1 MGEYRS
7 GRYDGGM
14 IASIR
19 GTVTGVSKS
28 SLIIDVGGVGYRI
41 YTTEATALSYS
52 VGSPAELSTYLAV
65 RENALDLFGFEN
77 TAELSFFEL
86 LLEVPGIGPRSA
98 LNILSIADIRTLRE
112 AIASK
117 NAGYLTRVS
126 GIGKKS
132 AEKIVITL
140 QDKVTKGTPIGNLD
154 SEADALEALR
164 ALGYSPKEARDALQE
179 VPREITDVGERVR
192 AALGLLGK

>member
-1 MGEYRS
+1 
-7 GRYDGGM
+7 M

-19 GTVTGVSKS
+19 GTVQRVLKS
-28 SLIIDVGGVGYRI
+28 SLIIEVQGIGYRV
-41 YTTEATALSYS
+41 YTTEAAALSYS
-52 VGSPAELSTYLAV
+52 PGTPIELSTYLAV

-77 TAELSFFEL
+77 PVELSFFEL

-98 LNILSIADIRTLRE
+98 LNILSLADVGTLRQ
-112 AIASK
+112 AIATK
-117 NAGYLTRVS
+117 NATYLTRVS

-140 QDKVTKGTPIGNLD
+140 QDKISKETDIGNLD
-154 SEADALEALR
+154 TEADALEALR

-179 VPREITDVGERVR
+179 VPRDITDVGERVR
-192 AALGLLGK
+192 AALQLLGK